1 METGSEVADGQSVT
15 RRRGCSVQT
24 GLSFLSASK
33 ASEKVKVK
41 SLSCVRLFATPRTVA
56 CHGIF
61 QARVLEWIAISF
73 SRGPSQP
80 RNQTWVSRIA
90 DRCFT
95 VGAIRE
101 ALCKQ
106 FISPQDTD
114 FLKNLSVHSIS
125 SWYFLSSLFDYL
137 PLFSFRL
144 NLKNSTHVACWF
156 F

>member
-56 CHGIF
+56 CHGIV

-73 SRGPSQP
+73 SRGSLQADALPSEPP
-80 RNQTWVSRIA
+80 RQVQTRDI
-90 DRCFT
+90 
-95 VGAIRE
+95 
-101 ALCKQ
+101 
-106 FISPQDTD
+106 
-114 FLKNLSVHSIS
+114 NLIVTKI
-125 SWYFLSSLFDYL
+125 WLLFKVMLLDL
-137 PLFSFRL
+137 
-144 NLKNSTHVACWF
+144 
-156 F
+156 